1 MENHLDF
8 IVIKAEPKFRAD
20 SFVPDEADC
29 SAAPVETGIVP
40 VTLSLYACDKR
51 DTAARRAWDN
61 FGVVTEM
68 VPLGLLSGCLLLPQ
82 AYEDAD
88 VLIDDCLYLDQ
99 PLGEMVDQLTAH
111 GYDCENTF
119 IITDVL
125 LTPAAHNQD
134 VLDAIVTRLPETL
147 FLTHH
152 VYLQV
157 LAYQPEDHGD
167 PLTQP
172 VESNEKWLND
182 QLEAAFWLDDACCE
196 VSRCGS
202 IICRRVAMPK
212 TDAAK
217 LPIIT
222 FKPFISERG
231 FELLANA
238 VVEQAV
244 HDYKRLLHRIY
255 VKGEHNPKAWYD
267 LVELEQFFCSK
278 RFSQFTALDGRALIE
293 RIRGEMNL

>member
-20 SFVPDEADC
+20 SFALDEADC

-88 VLIDDCLYLDQ
+88 ALIDDCLYLDQ

-119 IITDVL
+119 IVT
-125 LTPAAHNQD
+125 D
-134 VLDAIVTRLPETL
+134 VLDAVVTLLPETL

-152 VYLQV
+152 VYPQV
-157 LAYQPEDHGD
+157 LAYLPEDRGD

-172 VESNEKWLND
+172 VESNGKWLND
-182 QLEAAFWLDDACCE
+182 QLEAAFWSDDACCE

-202 IICRRVAMPK
+202 IICRRVAG
-212 TDAAK
+212 DA
-217 LPIIT
+217 
-222 FKPFISERG
+222 
-231 FELLANA
+231 
-238 VVEQAV
+238 
-244 HDYKRLLHRIY
+244 
-255 VKGEHNPKAWYD
+255 
-267 LVELEQFFCSK
+267 
-278 RFSQFTALDGRALIE
+278 
-293 RIRGEMNL
+293 